1 MTTKEFDLELTDGD
15 IQVLAVGVTSTRPV
29 EIGCDDC
36 LDQVASY
43 AESRLQGLPTSAA
56 LRLVEEH
63 LELCPDCREEFESL
77 AQALRDLQTGG
88 TE

>member
-1 MTTKEFDLELTDGD
+1 MTTKEFDIELTDQD
-15 IQVLAVGVTSTRPV
+15 IRALAAGVASTRPV

-43 AESRLQGLPTSAA
+43 AESQLQGLPTSVA

-77 AQALRDLQTGG
+77 AEALRDGVR
-88 TE
+88 

>member
-1 MTTKEFDLELTDGD
+1 MKEFEIELTERE
-15 IQVLAVGVTSTRPV
+15 IHALAVGVAATRAV

-36 LDQVASY
+36 LDRVASY
-43 AESRLQGLPTSAA
+43 AESRLQGLPTRAA

-77 AQALRDLQTGG
+77 AQALRHLQEIGS
-88 TE
+88 EP